1 MNPNRKNTEGL
12 KIGNGLELQK
22 EQVDVMQDAKALI
35 QEVPRVYGT
44 QLGNAPAGVT
54 SGVAINSL
62 TEQGTVAMGELN
74 DNYRFARKMV
84 FDQLLDLIVED
95 HLDQELSV
103 AIGTGSNR
111 RVVVLNTWDAQGM
124 PVNSVKDA
132 PIKVGLGEVPNS
144 PAFRMQEQQN
154 MTTMIQ
160 ALAGDPQAL
169 AVLTPMYIEGS
180 TMVGRQ
186 QAADDLRRMK
196 GLPTAGDRQ
205 AQVQNQQAVV
215 QKAEQAEQLQAA
227 DAAATIGK
235 KQADIAH
242 TNALARKE
250 HSQASLM
257 DVQSQTELQ
266 PDEDELIKKAL
277 QTAETT

>member
-1 MNPNRKNTEGL
+1 
-12 KIGNGLELQK
+12 
-22 EQVDVMQDAKALI
+22 
-35 QEVPRVYGT
+35 
-44 QLGNAPAGVT
+44 
-54 SGVAINSL
+54 
-62 TEQGTVAMGELN
+62 
-74 DNYRFARKMV
+74 
-84 FDQLLDLIVED
+84 
-95 HLDQELSV
+95 
-103 AIGTGSNR
+103 
-111 RVVVLNTWDAQGM
+111 
-124 PVNSVKDA
+124 
-132 PIKVGLGEVPNS
+132 
-144 PAFRMQEQQN
+144 
-154 MTTMIQ
+154 
-160 ALAGDPQAL
+160 
-169 AVLTPMYIEGS
+169 
-180 TMVGRQ
+180 MVGRQ